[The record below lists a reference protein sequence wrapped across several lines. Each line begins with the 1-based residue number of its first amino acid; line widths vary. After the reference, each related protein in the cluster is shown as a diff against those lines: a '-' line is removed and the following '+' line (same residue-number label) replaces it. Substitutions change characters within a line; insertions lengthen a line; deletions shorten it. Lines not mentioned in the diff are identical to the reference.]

1 MKKIRIVTPVVSL
14 VLGIIVILGIGV
26 GIGAGVNEFVFHPSA
41 QGSYSPE
48 AVKTVEVSEDELFW
62 FLRDSFHGMVY
73 CDSPDDTYY
82 LPSLSDFERFLA
94 ADDLNQYRY
103 RPEWFDCDDF
113 AWALKGRAA
122 ENGVSLGV
130 VTLSQWQENETHRL
144 NLFIAE
150 EDGELKA
157 YLVEPQK
164 DKVWPVTDAYRER
177 ISFILF

>member
-1 MKKIRIVTPVVSL
+1 MKQIRIVAPIISL
-14 VLGIIVILGIGV
+14 VLGILVILGIGV
-26 GIGAGVNEFVFHPSA
+26 GIGVGMNEFLSYPTP
-41 QGSYSPE
+41 QDSYSPE
-48 AVKTVEVSEDELFW
+48 AAETVEVSEEELFW

-73 CDSPDDTYY
+73 CDSPDDIYY

-113 AWALKGRAA
+113 AWILKGRAA
-122 ENGVSLGV
+122 EKGIPLGV
-130 VTLSQWQENETHRL
+130 VTLNQWQEGESHRL
-144 NLFIAE
+144 NLFIAKE
-150 EDGELKA
+150 ETGLKA

-164 DKVWPVTDAYRER
+164 DKVWPVTDSYRER